1 MAHYTNLAKQTFF
14 NQPLV
19 IKLESLLQT
28 THTYYYSS
36 PKRHLEHGNL
46 AMLLETKGLKLLHNV
61 KVQWISMLSLMK
73 RVFAE

>member
-1 MAHYTNLAKQTFF
+1 MAHHINLAMHTFF

-46 AMLLETKGLKLLHNV
+46 AMLLETKVLKLLHNV
-61 KVQWISMLSLMK
+61 KAKWISMLSLMK
-73 RVFAE
+73 RVFAK